1 MPLEGQTRAAPAV
14 PLVLVAGSEQFT
26 FYHTGR
32 WWVRGRLVVAMGHTH
47 AYGAEAVSVGGPH
60 EPSWVP
66 EASDSAGEVDK
77 WGLLVRIRCNHFF
90 VENCHASSD
99 RTSWL
104 LDADYR
110 TLAPPPWGKLE
121 ACAASGASL

>member
-1 MPLEGQTRAAPAV
+1 M
-14 PLVLVAGSEQFT
+14 
-26 FYHTGR
+26 
-32 WWVRGRLVVAMGHTH
+32 VVAMGHTH
-47 AYGAEAVSVGGPH
+47 AYGAVAVSVGSPH

-90 VENCHASSD
+90 HACD
-99 RTSWL
+99 TEWF

>member
-14 PLVLVAGSEQFT
+14 PLVLVAGSEQST
-26 FYHTGR
+26 LYHTGR
-32 WWVRGRLVVAMGHTH
+32 WWVRGRLVVAMGHTR
-47 AYGAEAVSVGGPH
+47 AYGAVAVSVGGPH

-90 VENCHASSD
+90 C
-99 RTSWL
+99 
-104 LDADYR
+104 
-110 TLAPPPWGKLE
+110 
-121 ACAASGASL
+121 